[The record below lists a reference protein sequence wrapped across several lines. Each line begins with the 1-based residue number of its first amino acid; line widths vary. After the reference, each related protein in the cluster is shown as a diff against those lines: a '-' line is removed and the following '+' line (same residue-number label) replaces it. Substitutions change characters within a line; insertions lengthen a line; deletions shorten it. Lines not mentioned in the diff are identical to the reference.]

1 MRDNFIHTRRA
12 YWPPLCTQ
20 TMQGYVCT
28 PSYSALLG
36 SSSGTTFATDLRN
49 RHTHRCYNSIQFL
62 ILTMCM
68 CIFHVRF
75 HDWKSAQGDP
85 SCPFRLNLNP
95 SSTQNPSTA
104 IPPIRCQPTNHHPA
118 IPASNPCKTPAEPGI
133 LQKPASLSPCMAF
146 LARFPIPK
154 CTTCRSSPFW
164 GAQSRHEP
172 NLELKGHGKA
182 LLSWMVMQ
190 LFHFCI
196 ATQSF
201 TPQESQIANR
211 NGKCP

>member
-95 SSTQNPSTA
+95 SLDPKSIHRHSPNTLPAHQSPPRNTCIKPLQNPCRTWYSSKA
-104 IPPIRCQPTNHHPA
+104 RLFISVHGVLGKISNSQMYNVPIV
-118 IPASNPCKTPAEPGI
+118 
-133 LQKPASLSPCMAF
+133 AF
-146 LARFPIPK
+146 LGGP
-154 CTTCRSSPFW
+154 
-164 GAQSRHEP
+164 EP
-172 NLELKGHGKA
+172 
-182 LLSWMVMQ
+182 
-190 LFHFCI
+190 
-196 ATQSF
+196 
-201 TPQESQIANR
+201 P
-211 NGKCP
+211 